1 MSMHVR
7 YLIKRNM
14 FLFFSDKS
22 AVFFSMMAIFVV
34 LFLYIAFL
42 GDYMM
47 KPLEI
52 NFPNYARELSDTW
65 IMAGTLGIISLTT
78 SLSVLG
84 ITIDDRQ
91 KRLLDDFKVSPMTDL
106 QITLAYIVSTFII
119 TFLISCV
126 TLLLAQSYILIYG
139 GRIMRAMT
147 VIRILGIICVST
159 FSCTSMLYVFMSFF
173 KSTTAFSNVT
183 TIIGTL
189 SGFLMGIYVP
199 IGSLPNFLQ
208 VAIRY
213 FPPSHCA
220 VLFREAMME
229 AVIHDAFAQLPQEAI
244 TQFKEQFGIHFYYG
258 EYQCTT
264 FYSYIIL
271 FFLGVVFFIIAC
283 KQTKKRR

>member
-1 MSMHVR
+1 MHVR
-7 YLIKRNM
+7 YLIKRNIY
-14 FLFFSDKS
+14 LFFSDKS

-47 KPLEI
+47 KPLEL

-91 KRLLDDFKVSPMTDL
+91 KRLLEDFKVSPMTDL

-119 TFLISCV
+119 TFLISCL
-126 TLLLAQSYILIYG
+126 TLLIAQSYIAIYG
-139 GRIMRAMT
+139 GRIMAAKTLLR
-147 VIRILGIICVST
+147 VLGIICVST
-159 FSCTSMLYVFMSFF
+159 FSCTSMLYVIMSFF

-220 VLFREAMME
+220 ALFREAMME
-229 AVIHDAFAQLPQEAI
+229 AVIHDAFTQLPQE
-244 TQFKEQFGIHFYYG
+244 TVSTFKEQFGIHFYYG
-258 EYQCTT
+258 GYQCTT
-264 FYSYIIL
+264 FLSCLMLLSIGLI
-271 FFLGVVFFIIAC
+271 FFIIAC
-283 KQTKKRR
+283 RQTKKKR

>member
-1 MSMHVR
+1 MHVR

-52 NFPNYARELSDTW
+52 DFPNDARELSDTW

-106 QITLAYIVSTFII
+106 QITFAYIVSTFII
-119 TFLISCV
+119 TFLISCL
-126 TLLLAQSYILIYG
+126 TLLMAQSYILLYG
-139 GRIMRAMT
+139 GRVMT
-147 VIRILGIICVST
+147 LITLFRVLTIICVST
-159 FSCTSMLYVFMSFF
+159 FSCTSMLYVVMSFF

-220 VLFREAMME
+220 ALFREAMME
-229 AVIHDAFAQLPQEAI
+229 AVISDAFVQLPQEAVSN
-244 TQFKEQFGIHFYYG
+244 FKEQFGIHFYYG
-258 EYQCTT
+258 NYQCTT
-264 FYSYIIL
+264 FFSYVILLSIGII
-271 FFLGVVFFIIAC
+271 FFIIAC
-283 KQTKKRR
+283 RQTKKKR